1 MPCRSPDEW
10 KTEPGFVQYLS
21 QLSAYSVE
29 KLRKLLQVGI
39 ELLFMKTPALSTLL
53 ELEPERL
60 AEERKCVLG
69 STQRLAFNNYQTF
82 IETAECSRAIFT
94 DVRSEERGRVTVERE
109 GGKG

>member
-1 MPCRSPDEW
+1 M
-10 KTEPGFVQYLS
+10 QYLS

-29 KLRKLLQVGI
+29 KLRELSQVI
-39 ELLFMKTPALSTLL
+39 SQVANSCTCTLS

-82 IETAECSRAIFT
+82 IETADCSRAVFT
-94 DVRSEERGRVTVERE
+94 DVSILEECVWGRGRV
-109 GGKG
+109 